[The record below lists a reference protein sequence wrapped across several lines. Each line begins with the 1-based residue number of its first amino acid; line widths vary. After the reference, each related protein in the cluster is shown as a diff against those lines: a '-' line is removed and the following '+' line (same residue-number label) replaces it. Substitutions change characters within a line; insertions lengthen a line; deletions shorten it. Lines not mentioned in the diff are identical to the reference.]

1 VTQPQEQLVEQAR
14 QGSIESFGKLYE
26 QYYNGM
32 IALAYSSLGEMD
44 LAEDAA
50 QETFAIACRDLAR
63 LRENSKFGSWL
74 AGICRNVSRQ
84 MIRKEQILVELR
96 DRPNV
101 TNTKQ
106 TNEAGEAIKDAIRLL
121 RPKYREPIVLR
132 YYDNL
137 SYQQISNILG
147 ISQTAVNG
155 RIIRAKQKIARQLK
169 SVGLTE
175 VDYGV

>member
-1 VTQPQEQLVEQAR
+1 VTQTQEQLVEQAR

-26 QYYNGM
+26 QYYNG
-32 IALAYSSLGEMD
+32 IVALAYSALGEMG

-50 QETFAIACRDLAR
+50 QETFAIACQDLMKLRDS
-63 LRENSKFGSWL
+63 SKFGGWL
-74 AGICRNVSRQ
+74 GGICRNVSKQ
-84 MIRKEQILVELR
+84 MKKKTGESVELR
-96 DRPNV
+96 DERCV
-101 TNTKQ
+101 TDKNQ
-106 TNEAGEAIKDAIRLL
+106 TNEAGEAIKEALRQL

-147 ISQTAVNG
+147 ISQVAVNG
-155 RIIRAKQKIARQLK
+155 RILRAKQKIARQLK
-169 SVGLTE
+169 HVGVTE

>member
-1 VTQPQEQLVEQAR
+1 MQEQLVEQAR
-14 QGSIESFGKLYE
+14 QGCIDSFGKLYE
-26 QYYNGM
+26 QYYNG
-32 IALAYSSLGEMD
+32 IVALAYSALGEMG

-50 QETFAIACRDLAR
+50 QETFAIACQDLMKLRDS
-63 LRENSKFGSWL
+63 SKFGSWL

-84 MIRKEQILVELR
+84 MMKKEQKLVELR
-96 DRPNV
+96 DRQNV

-106 TNEAGEAIKDAIRLL
+106 TSEAGEAVKDALRLL

-137 SYQQISNILG
+137 SYQQISDILG
-147 ISQTAVNG
+147 ISQMAVNG
-155 RIIRAKQKIARQLK
+155 RILRAKQKIARQLK
-169 SVGLTE
+169 SAGVTE